1 MTLDFGTVSKN
12 NNEVRES
19 PLIWLQG
26 VDTNFSLQ
34 VDGTGT
40 LANATMVLYENNS
53 DVSSTKLTGSLS
65 IPSGGRTIVSKTL
78 QNLVGG
84 SYYRWYIYFT
94 DSGIANVREGSII
107 VPKLGVSPSRTYPS
121 AIDRFKIAE
130 SPVLMYPSQSL
141 SAVLVIDGEGEIGN
155 SPTMVI
161 YKKTSD
167 DSSNVLSDDLTVT
180 GRLIAL
186 KTIGNLSGGFEYI
199 VYVYFTDNGKNT
211 ARYFEII
218 CQKLGV

>member
-1 MTLDFGTVSKN
+1 MTFDFGTVAKSN
-12 NNEVRES
+12 SEVRES
-19 PLIWLQG
+19 PVIWLQG
-26 VDTNFSLQ
+26 VDANFSLQ
-34 VDGTGT
+34 VNGTGA
-40 LANATMVLYENNS
+40 LANATMLLYENNT

-65 IPSGGRTIVSKTL
+65 IPTGGRTIVSKTL

-84 SYYRWYIYFT
+84 NYYRWYIYFT
-94 DSGIANVREGSII
+94 DGGVATVREGSII
-107 VPKLGVSPSRTYPS
+107 VPKLGVSPARTYPS
-121 AIDRFKIAE
+121 AIDRFRVSE

-141 SAVLVIDGEGEIGN
+141 NASLVIDGDGVIGD

-167 DSSNVLSDDLTVT
+167 DSSNALSGALSVT
-180 GRLIAL
+180 NRTITL